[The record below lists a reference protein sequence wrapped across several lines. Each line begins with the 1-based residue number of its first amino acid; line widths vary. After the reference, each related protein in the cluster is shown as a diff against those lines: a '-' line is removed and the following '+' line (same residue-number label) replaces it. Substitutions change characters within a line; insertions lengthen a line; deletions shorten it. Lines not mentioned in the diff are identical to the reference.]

1 MLKHK
6 ILPYINPEQIFNLV
20 AGRTGSIFLDSSL
33 VHSHYGQYSYILLNP
48 QKEFI
53 ANYTSSIQDD
63 LVTWNNILK
72 QYKSKV
78 NIELPPFT
86 GGLCGYLSY
95 DLSKQI
101 ECIPTSRGRTVPDYI
116 LGLYNQ
122 VFAFD
127 HIKKRCFIM
136 VTSFDALDTEHLLDK
151 LLNLYNEAKNTLA
164 VNEFLPLV
172 EPKSNYTQ
180 AQYIEKISRAKEY
193 ILNGDIFEVNLSQC
207 FSAKIPSD
215 YPLHLLYKRLR
226 SINQVP
232 FGAYLNLGEVQILSA
247 SPERFLSIK
256 DMHIETRPIK
266 GTISRSR
273 EANIDKQLIDTL
285 RHSPKDRAENIM
297 IVDLMRNDLSKI
309 CIPRSVI
316 VSSLCEVES
325 FSNLHH
331 LVSVVEGDL
340 EHNRSILDIIP
351 ACFPG
356 GSITGAPK
364 IRAMQ
369 VIEELEDS
377 SRGVYCGCI
386 GYFGFN
392 GNVDL
397 SITIRTI
404 IVNDN
409 SLSFNVG
416 GAITLDSDPI
426 SEYNETLLKAQ
437 KLIEAVTLL
446 RYDTSKKLI
455 GKTKRYHI

>member
-6 ILPYINPEQIFNLV
+6 ILPYINPQQIFNLV
-20 AGRTGSIFLDSSL
+20 AKCPGSIFLDSSL
-33 VHSHYGQYSYILLNP
+33 VHSHYGRYSYILVNP
-48 QKEFI
+48 QQEFI
-53 ANYTSSIQDD
+53 ANSRSLIQDD
-63 LVTWNNILK
+63 LVIWNNILK
-72 QYKSKV
+72 QYKSEINK
-78 NIELPPFT
+78 ELPPFS

-101 ECIPTSRGRTVPDYI
+101 ESIPGARANTVPDYI

-127 HIKKRCFIM
+127 HIKEQCFIM
-136 VTSFDALDTEHLLDK
+136 VNSFDGADTEALLDS
-151 LLNLYNEAKNTLA
+151 LLNLYNQATNTLV
-164 VNEFLPLV
+164 VNELLPLV
-172 EPKSNYTQ
+172 NLKSNYTQ
-180 AQYIEKISRAKEY
+180 TQYIEKVEAAKEY

-207 FSAKIPSD
+207 FSARLQSD
-215 YPLHLLYKRLR
+215 YPLNLLYKRLR

-232 FGAYLNLGEVQILSA
+232 FGAYLNLGNVKILSA

-256 DMHIETRPIK
+256 GRHIETRPIK
-266 GTISRSR
+266 GTTSRSSDPVL
-273 EANIDKQLIDTL
+273 DKQLIQRL
-285 RHSPKDRAENIM
+285 QNSVKDRAENIM

-309 CIPRSVI
+309 CTPSSVR
-316 VSSLCEVES
+316 VSSLCEIES
-325 FSNLHH
+325 LSNLHH

-340 EHNRSILDIIP
+340 KPDRSVLDIIP

-369 VIEELEDS
+369 IIEDLEDS

-397 SITIRTI
+397 SIAIRTI
-404 IVNDN
+404 VVNNDI
-409 SLSFNVG
+409 LSFNVG
-416 GAITLDSDPI
+416 GAVTLDSD
-426 SEYNETLLKAQ
+426 SLNEYNETLIKAQ
-437 KLIEAVTLL
+437 KLIEAITA
-446 RYDTSKKLI
+446 
-455 GKTKRYHI
+455 

>member
-1 MLKHK
+1 MFKHK

-20 AGRTGSIFLDSSL
+20 AKCPGSVFLDSSL
-33 VHSHYGQYSYILLNP
+33 VHSHYGRYSYILVNP
-48 QKEFI
+48 EQEFI
-53 ANYTSSIQDD
+53 ANNTSSIQED
-63 LVTWNNILK
+63 LVTWNNILQ
-72 QYKSKV
+72 QYKSE
-78 NIELPPFT
+78 IDRELPPFT

-101 ECIPTSRGRTVPDYI
+101 EYIPSTSEEVVPDYI

-127 HIKKRCFIM
+127 HIKQQCFIM
-136 VTSFDALDTEHLLDK
+136 VTSLDEVDTEHILDS
-151 LLNLYNEAKNTLA
+151 LLNLYNQAKNILV
-164 VNEFLPLV
+164 VNESLPLIKL
-172 EPKSNYTQ
+172 KSNYTQ
-180 AQYIEKISRAKEY
+180 EQYIQKIVRAKDY

-207 FSAKIPSD
+207 FSAKLQSD
-215 YPLHLLYKRLR
+215 YPFNLLYNRLR
-226 SINQVP
+226 NINQSP
-232 FGAYLNLGEVQILSA
+232 FGAYLNLGKVKILSA

-256 DMHIETRPIK
+256 DRHIETRPIK

-273 EANIDKQLIDTL
+273 EPNIDKQLIDTL

-309 CIPRSVI
+309 CILPSVV

-340 EHNRSILDIIP
+340 EPDRSILDIIP

-369 VIEELEDS
+369 IIEELEGS
-377 SRGVYCGCI
+377 SRGIYCGCI

-397 SITIRTI
+397 SIAIRTI
-404 IVNDN
+404 VLNNDT
-409 SLSFNVG
+409 LSFNVG
-416 GAITLDSDPI
+416 GAVTLDSD
-426 SEYNETLLKAQ
+426 SLNEYNETLLKAQ
-437 KLIEAVTLL
+437 KLIEA
-446 RYDTSKKLI
+446 I
-455 GKTKRYHI
+455 MPN